1 MPVLD
6 SLIPEGAMA
15 KSRRVG
21 SASHELIGACLHAG
35 RLKVV
40 CVSVGLIIVIAA
52 LDWLVDRNVSL
63 AALYVVP
70 VMLAAVV
77 LRPVQIAS
85 VAFICASLRTAIDT
99 PATETQAILRFAFAF
114 PGYLSA
120 GLFVIALSQ
129 NRELTLEH
137 LSSLEREQAR
147 RRVAE
152 EQLRR
157 LVESSPAAIV
167 TLDAEGV
174 VIAANNAANRLFAL
188 PEPLNL
194 QGQQIARYLP
204 MLSEALLTP
213 FGSGGIQTSAQ
224 CQGCRG
230 TGELFLANTWFSSY
244 ATAEGPHL
252 AAIVVDASDEMRDR
266 EEQNLRDLLTYNR
279 ITAAAISHEVRNACA
294 AISLLSASLQARQ
307 QLAKDEDFLRLMA
320 LIEGL
325 EKIASFQL
333 RYQSRQTIERV
344 PLQDVLDTLR
354 IIVDADWR
362 EIGGTIRWPITA
374 TLPDVL
380 ADPHGLLQAFLN
392 LVQNSRRAVQAGS
405 SRELRISVSLAG
417 PKVILRLED
426 SGPGVVSP
434 GAALSTV
441 PSWSGR
447 RRPRSLHLTRPGAQ
461 LWRRPAPGDGHAF
474 LFPD

>member
-1 MPVLD
+1 V
-6 SLIPEGAMA
+6 A

-35 RLKVV
+35 RLKI
-40 CVSVGLIIVIAA
+40 VSVSTALIVLVTTI
-52 LDWLVDRNVSL
+52 DWLVGMNVSL

-70 VMLAAVV
+70 VMLAAV
-77 LRPVQIAS
+77 LLGPIQIAWL
-85 VAFICASLRTAIDT
+85 ALICALLRTEFDT
-99 PATETQAILRFAFAF
+99 PATESQVILRFAFAF
-114 PGYLSA
+114 VGYFIA
-120 GLFVIALSQ
+120 GLFVIALVQ

-137 LSSLEREQAR
+137 VASLEREQAR
-147 RRVAE
+147 RRDAE

-157 LVESSPAAIV
+157 LVESSPAAIL

-188 PEPLNL
+188 PELRNL

-204 MLSEALLTP
+204 VLSDALRVP
-213 FGSGGIQTSAQ
+213 FGSGDMQTSAQ
-224 CQGCRG
+224 SQGCRG

-244 ATAEGPHL
+244 ATAEGAHL

-279 ITAAAISHEVRNACA
+279 IAAAAISHEVRNACA

-333 RYQSRQTIERV
+333 RYQSRQTVETV

-374 TLPDVL
+374 TLPDVF

-392 LVQNSRRAVQAGS
+392 LVQNSRRAVQAGPL
-405 SRELRISVSLAG
+405 RELRISVSRAG

-426 SGPGVVSP
+426 SGAGVVAPELLFQPFHP
-434 GAALSTV
+434 GADGAGLGLYISRALV
-441 PSWSGR
+441 
-447 RRPRSLHLTRPGAQ
+447 RSYGGDLRLATDTRSC
-461 LWRRPAPGDGHAF
+461 F
-474 LFPD
+474 LIELQVAG